1 MRQGTGATFAGEIA
15 EASATAH
22 PWPAAGPSPLTHAPA
37 TPRRLGQAL
46 GGRLPAR
53 GQRIGLLGGSFN
65 PAHGGHRHVSLEAL
79 RRLQLDE
86 VWWLVSPQNPLK
98 PKHGMAPLAERLAS
112 AHAAIGGRPGLRA
125 TTLEAALGTL
135 YTLDTLRALTRR
147 FPQVRF
153 VWLMGADNLMQVDR
167 WADWPQIFHTV
178 PVAVLDRP
186 SYSLSA
192 VLAKAAHRFRRAR
205 VPEQSAGRLA
215 DLKPPAW
222 TFLHQPQD
230 PRSATEI
237 RARQT

>member
-1 MRQGTGATFAGEIA
+1 MSTTRS
-15 EASATAH
+15 AS
-22 PWPAAGPSPLTHAPA
+22 PPAPA
-37 TPRRLGQAL
+37 TDTAL
-46 GGRLPAR
+46 LLCAHGAR
-53 GQRIGLLGGSFN
+53 GVAG
-65 PAHGGHRHVSLEAL
+65 A
-79 RRLQLDE
+79 
-86 VWWLVSPQNPLK
+86 
-98 PKHGMAPLAERLAS
+98 AS
-112 AHAAIGGRPGLRA
+112 AHAQALDASGRFAAVEACALYGEPE
-125 TTLEAALGTL
+125 LEAALDHLSAPKARLVPFMMAEG